1 MMSSFNENEDEQHQ
15 FFDAHDDLDASSL
28 SDSNYSLN
36 SSSVFDNHGFGYHV
50 WEGTPESVIQ
60 RRSKF
65 LNWMG
70 LSSDNNSVDVCSD
83 YDSLG
88 DGGVDRVRES
98 SGAELRNSGFE
109 DEFCSSRSSMSIG
122 ANEQD
127 EPGFRDR
134 FECRIGNS
142 DGGAE
147 CDEGSEVSEFQ
158 ELKSNRLATVNVCQN
173 MPDSSVSSSVQRV
186 LRREIIEESS
196 SPMKR
201 IKRGWLSRLR
211 TMSCILDRDK
221 EIHNSAAI
229 NANPARGISRISRI
243 QRVKVRQCRKR
254 MKELSALY
262 KGQDIQAHD
271 GSILTMKF
279 SPDGKHLASAG
290 EDGIVRVWRVIED
303 ERSNDHDIPEI
314 DPMCIYFTVNHLSEL
329 TPVFADKEKLS
340 KLRSLK
346 KKTSDSACVIFP
358 PKVFRILEKP
368 LHEFHGHGS
377 EILDLSWSNNNVSIY
392 LGIDRFS
399 SNVP

>member
-1 MMSSFNENEDEQHQ
+1 MMSSFNENEDEQYQ

-36 SSSVFDNHGFGYHV
+36 SSSVFDNYGFGDHV
-50 WEGTPESVIQ
+50 WAGTPESVIQ

-70 LSSDNNSVDVCSD
+70 LSSDNNSVDVCSV

-88 DGGVDRVRES
+88 EGGVDRVRES

-142 DGGAE
+142 DGGAD
-147 CDEGSEVSEFQ
+147 CDEGSDVSEFQ
-158 ELKSNRLATVNVCQN
+158 GLNSNRLATVNVCQN
-173 MPDSSVSSSVQRV
+173 MPDSSV
-186 LRREIIEESS
+186 LRRETIDDESS

-211 TMSCILDRDK
+211 TMSCILDRSK

-229 NANPARGISRISRI
+229 NANQARGI
-243 QRVKVRQCRKR
+243 QRVKVRQCRKK

-279 SPDGKHLASAG
+279 SPDGKYLASAG

-346 KKTSDSACVIFP
+346 KTSDSACVIFP